1 MYRFAATLLS
11 AVFVFGASGPTTPPT
26 DSSSPSSSGS
36 TSSSAAHTRQTPQQS
51 AAGKTPSDMPPSE
64 RDKLE
69 LRGDVFMA
77 RKMFPEALQQ
87 YEQLLT
93 AYPKDAELLN
103 KVGVVYQQEG
113 ELVHA
118 MRYYKRSIKA
128 DKNFATAY
136 NNLGTVEYQKKHYGR
151 SIQHYKTAIAM
162 HPTADLATIYSN
174 LGYSYF
180 GDKQYIDASD
190 SFQKAIALDPQVF
203 LRHGTSGSTV
213 QQRTSAEPGLLYYLV
228 AKIYAKQGDA
238 ERCAHYLR
246 MSRDNG
252 YAEFTQART
261 DPIFGKVIKDSR
273 VQEILQMPPS
283 YAHDTKPPVA
293 QE

>member
-11 AVFVFGASGPTTPPT
+11 AVFVFG
-26 DSSSPSSSGS
+26 SSCVAA
-36 TSSSAAHTRQTPQQS
+36 TSSSSHTRQSTQVQS
-51 AAGKTPSDMPPSE
+51 AAGKTPSDMPASE
-64 RDKLE
+64 REKLE

-87 YEQLLT
+87 YQQLL
-93 AYPKDAELLN
+93 AVNPKNAGVLN

-118 MRYYKRSIKA
+118 IRYYKRAIKA

-151 SIQHYKTAIAM
+151 SIQHYKTAISM
-162 HPTADLATIYSN
+162 HPTGDLATIYSN

-180 GDKQYIDASD
+180 GDKQYAPASD

-213 QQRTSAEPGLLYYLV
+213 QQRTSTEPGLLYYLV

-252 YAEFTQART
+252 YTEFTAART
-261 DPIFGKVIKDSR
+261 DPLFAKVLKDSR

-283 YAHDTKPPVA
+283 YAHDTKAPIA
-293 QE
+293 QD